1 MRFAVMASRFFLRPE
16 KVCNALLG
24 ESTLLCA
31 EWKYDGM
38 GYSCVTAD
46 YCIDAIS
53 SGGLANT
60 LTLYAESEF
69 RDIVQEV
76 KLVLMVN
83 HKATRKVAINKFRDT
98 ILTLFREIGIAIPV
112 GLIYAI
118 YEENPTRFEQ
128 DYGTVELQL
137 DRTRTDTWSVVIL
150 PAL

>member
-1 MRFAVMASRFFLRPE
+1 
-16 KVCNALLG
+16 
-24 ESTLLCA
+24 
-31 EWKYDGM
+31 
-38 GYSCVTAD
+38 
-46 YCIDAIS
+46 
-53 SGGLANT
+53 LANT

-83 HKATRKVAINKFRDT
+83 NKATRKVAIDKFRDT
-98 ILTLFREIGIAIPV
+98 ILTLFREIDIAVPT
-112 GLIYAI
+112 GLIYAL

-137 DRTRTDTWSVVIL
+137 DRTRTDTWCVVIL